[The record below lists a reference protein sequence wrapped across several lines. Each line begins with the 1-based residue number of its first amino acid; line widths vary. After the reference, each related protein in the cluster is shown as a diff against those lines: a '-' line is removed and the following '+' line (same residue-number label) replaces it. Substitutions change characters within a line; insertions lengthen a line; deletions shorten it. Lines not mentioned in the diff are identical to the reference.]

1 MVGVQHM
8 ETIFGRTGCQKGKL
22 QTEIYFVIFVAGK
35 KVQLYSNS
43 NPKLL
48 MDTEEKFLFVKQEL
62 N

>member
-1 MVGVQHM
+1 V
-8 ETIFGRTGCQKGKL
+8 ETLFRRTGCQKGKL